1 MKFNLFRFS
10 PQKTDAYR
18 PHSCIVYHVLLLINE
33 GEGAGPNVLCFT
45 TFCISFLP
53 SASPTIID
61 DRHARDANIARTL
74 EGQTESEVS
83 SL

>member
-1 MKFNLFRFS
+1 MLK
-10 PQKTDAYR
+10 
-18 PHSCIVYHVLLLINE
+18 
-33 GEGAGPNVLCFT
+33 VLCFT